1 MNYRLAAAIRDL
13 EHEVCESFEQYGQQ
27 PVWII
32 ERATERLRA
41 ENQRIALERAEQSEL
56 LQGRLPIIAR

>member
-13 EHEVCESFEQYGQQ
+13 EREVCESFEAHQQ

-32 ERATERLRA
+32 ERATQRLRA
-41 ENQRIALERAEQSEL
+41 ENERLALERDEDVEGL
-56 LQGRLPIIAR
+56 LTSRRRIIPR

>member
-13 EHEVCESFEQYGQQ
+13 EHEVCESFEDGQK

-32 ERATERLRA
+32 ERATQRLRA
-41 ENQRIALERAEQSEL
+41 ENQRLALQQGEQVEDL
-56 LQGRLPIIAR
+56 LEARRPIIAR